1 MRRVDAIH
9 RAIQHVYEATL
20 APENWPNAVASVA
33 EAGGAHR
40 AILHAAVADGPSLA
54 VSSGFR
60 MDDVA
65 RLQQEIENRLP
76 AWVEAIPVGT
86 ALRQTSAITDTDFE
100 RSELY
105 NEAVRPAGGYYGIV
119 APLVRG
125 PECRVLLTLARNA
138 GAADFSPED
147 LRAATVISPHVV
159 TALKVW
165 RRIADS
171 EGRAS
176 WTYEAIAR
184 LNLGVVFLNAKMHPV
199 LANPRAE
206 ALAAARDGLL
216 LDARKLSAIRPSDAA
231 KLGDAISAVSR
242 FADASR
248 SPSESATAAFSAR
261 NCTIHRAPPRRPL
274 IARVIP
280 IGLPYSFSLGIATAR
295 TIVFIM
301 EPDRPAV
308 IDTSLLT
315 SAFGLTPREAALA
328 VALVQGS
335 DLQETAKE
343 LNIGVGTARSYL
355 KRILSKTDTHRQAE
369 LVSVLLRGS
378 FHPLVD
384 EKGTYNDVGKKTGSY
399 RVGGFSLATSVS

>member
-1 MRRVDAIH
+1 MQRVDAIH
-9 RAIQHVYEATL
+9 RAVQHVYEAAL
-20 APENWPNAVASVA
+20 APENWPDAIASVA

-40 AILHAAVADGPSLA
+40 AILHAAVADGPNLA

-60 MDDVA
+60 MDDLA
-65 RLQQEIENRLP
+65 RLQQQIENRLP
-76 AWVEAIPVGT
+76 AWIEAIPVGT
-86 ALRQTSAITDTDFE
+86 ALRQTSAITNAEFE

-125 PECRVLLTLARNA
+125 TERRILLTLARNA
-138 GAADFSPED
+138 GAADFTPED
-147 LRAATVISPHVV
+147 VRAATVISPHVV
-159 TALKVW
+159 TALKIW
-165 RRIADS
+165 QRIVDS
-171 EGRAS
+171 EGRALG
-176 WTYEAIAR
+176 TYEAIAR
-184 LNLGVVFLNAKMHPV
+184 FNVGVVFLNDKMHPV

-216 LDARKLSAIRPSDAA
+216 LEAKKLSAIRPSDAVR
-231 KLGDAISAVSR
+231 LGDAISAASR
-242 FADASR
+242 FAEASH

-261 NCTIHRAPPRRPL
+261 NCTIHRAAPRRPL
-274 IARVIP
+274 IARVVP
-280 IGLPYSFSLGIATAR
+280 IGLPYSSSLGITTAR

-301 EPDRPAV
+301 EPDRPAA

-315 SAFGLTPREAALA
+315 SAFGLTPREAAVA
-328 VALVQGS
+328 AALVQGS
-335 DLQETAKE
+335 DLQETAEE
-343 LNIGVGTARSYL
+343 LNIRIGTARSYL

-384 EKGTYNDVGKKTGSY
+384 DGVAIQSFH
-399 RVGGFSLATSVS
+399 RRR